1 MPALPIKNLPARADV
16 QQEISRMAADP
27 AYAGTPKIL
36 PGGMIEATR
45 KSGTIETYH
54 PTATA
59 GKLDRF
65 SAQLGGGGGGGQDV
79 EVGTDLNPY
88 VVLDK
93 NLTDLQ
99 DYYKAKEQ
107 NLRKYKL
114 PPQGHN
120 QVVAGMQAEYDQA
133 KLAVAGVR
141 TQLDNIRQGITS
153 GQIDPELGKQAMFSL
168 VLPKETLEAMYPRPT
183 KSGQGGFAPGEA
195 QSYDKAFRAA
205 GASTVVAPWFSA
217 NYSDPN
223 ALKEQ
228 YFSARAMAGYDSKNA
243 SDKIAFDLT
252 WDKAMGADKKTLK
265 AWKGLIKDDPEIK
278 MSRTYDSRLLEIA
291 RKRATGENLSPM
303 AASLDKAKPK
313 VPLGV
318 RIASVSPVGAALLYR
333 NLSKKRK
340 AINQQLPSPKTQ
352 EEYDTVKS
360 GQQYRGTDGKVR
372 TKH

>member
-1 MPALPIKNLPARADV
+1 MPILPTVNLPAREDV
-16 QQEISRMAADP
+16 RQEISRMASDP
-27 AYAGTPKIL
+27 AYVGPPKIL
-36 PGGMIEATR
+36 PDGMIEATR

-65 SAQLGGGGGGGQDV
+65 SVQLGEIGGGGGGSDV
-79 EVGTDLNPY
+79 GGGTDLNPY

-93 NLTDLQ
+93 NLTDLW
-99 DYYKAKEQ
+99 DYYAAKEK
-107 NLRKYKL
+107 NLREYKL

-168 VLPKETLEAMYPRPT
+168 VLPKETLDVMYPKPT
-183 KSGQGGFAPGEA
+183 KPEQSGGFAPGEEK
-195 QSYDKAFRAA
+195 SYQAEFEKA
-205 GASTVVAPWFSA
+205 GKSTIVAPWLST

-228 YFSARAMAGYDSKNA
+228 YFSARATAGYDSKNV

-265 AWKGLIKDDPEIK
+265 AWKGLIKDDPDIK
-278 MSRTYDSRLLEIA
+278 MSRTHDLRLLEIA

-303 AASLDKAKPK
+303 ASSLKPK

-333 NLSKKRK
+333 DLSKKRK

-352 EEYDTVKS
+352 EEYDSIKS
-360 GQQYRGTDGKVR
+360 GQQYIGTDGKVR
-372 TKH
+372 TKR